1 MPVETLNFS
10 LIEDATGLE
19 EFARE
24 NKEVEWLAF
33 DSEFIGERRFVTLL
47 CLIQVATENG
57 FYLLDTLKIK
67 DLQPFLEMLS
77 DEKIIKITH
86 AGDNDYRL
94 LNTLFGLVPKNVFD
108 LQIAAGFLGYKYPV
122 SFRKLVESELDIRL
136 AKGYT
141 VANWEQRPFRKKQ
154 LSYALQDVMYL
165 QDLWRSL
172 DEQLAASKRYAWAK
186 EEFRELEKPSYY
198 EKDPYKEAL
207 GSNLIKSLTPREQV
221 FLIRLFAWRTD
232 EARRKNYSKEMVLPG
247 KYISP
252 IIRCVSSGKDALQH
266 NRRLPEKMV
275 NRYGDI
281 FIGLFEPPPSLE
293 EMELLTLI
301 PKDNSDHPKQDL
313 MIEMLYL
320 MVRYKCLE
328 QGVSAD
334 LVLPRNI
341 LKKLKADKDYFD
353 ESLKNTWRQAFLGE
367 EIINWLEF
375 RNQLKFDFGQG
386 KFELK
391 MKSNGQQKG

>member
-281 FIGLFEPPPSLE
+281 FIGLFEQPPSLE